1 MKVSL
6 CKWSPQ
12 RLLIQRLHSCHM
24 IMFHEVDDEDGYY
37 FRSGRFRWTA
47 FRIHPQMLR
56 QSDGCVAEPL
66 YNDVQRIVQ

>member
-1 MKVSL
+1 
-6 CKWSPQ
+6 
-12 RLLIQRLHSCHM
+12 M

-66 YNDVQRIVQ
+66 YNDVQRIAQ